1 MKKTLNELISQ
12 KIISGPEIDRYAYR
26 MGFIGKKVVFTNG
39 CFDILHRGHLEY
51 LQAAADLGDIL
62 VVGLNSDASVKRLKG
77 ENRPINN
84 QNDRAFALASLV
96 FVDAVIIFDEDTPL
110 ELIQRVKPNVLV
122 KGGDYSI
129 GNIVGADF
137 VKNIGGEVQVIPFVD
152 GYSTTQI
159 IEKMKEA

>member
-39 CFDILHRGHLEY
+39 CFDILHRGHIEY

>member
-122 KGGDYSI
+122 KGGDYTVDS
-129 GNIVGADF
+129 IVGADF
-137 VKNIGGEVQVIPFVD
+137 VKGLGGDVQVIPFVD
-152 GYSTTQI
+152 GYSTTHI
-159 IEKMKEA
+159 IDKMKKG